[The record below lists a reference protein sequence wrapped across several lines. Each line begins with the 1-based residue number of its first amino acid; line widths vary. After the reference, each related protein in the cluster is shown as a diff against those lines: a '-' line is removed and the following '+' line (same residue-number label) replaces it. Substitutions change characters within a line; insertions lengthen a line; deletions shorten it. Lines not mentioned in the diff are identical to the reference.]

1 VKRIVPVALLIVALL
16 AAAAWW
22 TRQRAAPADGAP
34 VRAGAAQ
41 TAPAP
46 APTVL
51 EFAASDV
58 VVVTGRSL
66 SRSIPLTGTL
76 RPVEQTVVKAKV
88 TGELREVSVR
98 EGMAV
103 RRGQVI
109 GRIEAVDYETR
120 VRERVAQLQ
129 AAESQVDQARRSLDN
144 TRQLHEKGFVSQSA
158 LDQSR
163 SGWEVAVGNRDAAR
177 EQLVLA
183 RKALGDALLV
193 APIDGVVA
201 ERFAQAG
208 EKLPVD
214 GRVLSIVNLSRME
227 IEAPVPAAEVGA
239 VRVGQSV
246 ELRIEGV
253 AQRQSGRIVRIAP
266 TTQAGTRSVPVY
278 IALDNRDPS
287 VRAGLFAQGT
297 LVVETREGVLAVPQ
311 AAIRDVGARLFV
323 YAIVDGKLVERDAKL
338 GLRDEGGRDGNTSDL
353 VEVTAGLAAGDR
365 VVAVNLGTLRA
376 GSPVRIGTGAGT
388 GDAKGDAR
396 APAPAASPASAPPA
410 ALAPAASR

>member
-1 VKRIVPVALLIVALL
+1 
-16 AAAAWW
+16 
-22 TRQRAAPADGAP
+22 
-34 VRAGAAQ
+34 
-41 TAPAP
+41 
-46 APTVL
+46 
-51 EFAASDV
+51 
-58 VVVTGRSL
+58 
-66 SRSIPLTGTL
+66 
-76 RPVEQTVVKAKV
+76 
-88 TGELREVSVR
+88 
-98 EGMAV
+98 
-103 RRGQVI
+103 
-109 GRIEAVDYETR
+109 

-183 RKALGDALLV
+183 RKALGDVLLV

-297 LVVETREGVLAVPQ
+297 LIVETREGVLAVPQ

-323 YAIVDGKLVERDAKL
+323 YAIVDGKLVERDVKL
-338 GLRDEGGRDGNTSDL
+338 GLRDEGGRDGKTGDL

-388 GDAKGDAR
+388 GDAKGDAP
-396 APAPAASPASAPPA
+396 APAPAASPASAQPA

>member
-1 VKRIVPVALLIVALL
+1 VKRIVPVVLLIVALL
-16 AAAAWW
+16 AGGAWW
-22 TRQRAAPADGAP
+22 ARQRAAPAGGAP
-34 VRAGAAQ
+34 AGAGGAQ

-46 APTVL
+46 AQTPL
-51 EFAASDV
+51 EFAAGDLMV
-58 VVVTGRSL
+58 VSARAL

-88 TGELREVSVR
+88 AGELREVSVR

-129 AAESQVDQARRSLDN
+129 AAESQVDQARRSFDN

-163 SGWEVAVGNRDAAR
+163 SGWEIAAGNRDAAR

-183 RKALGDALLV
+183 RKALGDSLLV

-239 VRVGQSV
+239 VRVGQAV

-253 AQRQSGRIVRIAP
+253 GQPQTGRIVRIAP
-266 TTQAGTRSVPVY
+266 ATQAGTRSVPVY
-278 IALDNRDPS
+278 IALDNRDPA

-311 AAIRDVGARLFV
+311 AAVRDAGARLFV
-323 YAIVDGKLVERDAKL
+323 YAIVDGRLVERDVKL
-338 GLRDEGGRDGNTSDL
+338 GLRDEGGRDGQAGAL
-353 VEVTAGLAAGDR
+353 VEVTAGLAAGER
-365 VVAVNLGTLRA
+365 IVAVNLGALRA
-376 GSPVRIGTGAGT
+376 GSPVRIAPGTGP
-388 GDAKGDAR
+388 GDAR
-396 APAPAASPASAPPA
+396 GDGASPVPVAAPASALPA